1 MNGYA
6 LLVDNLHNIDYNITG
21 SFILLNSTNNFGGE
35 DDMPVSERV
44 CVMKNEFMRLHSLG
58 FDIPQIADKFG
69 LARKTVYQNLQNIA
83 TENGVC
89 REELLKVPHRPHKRR
104 MAEDEANEKSK
115 LEIEELLNDCTS
127 LKESTEKTLRELTNI
142 IDREEK
148 DYGTSSYTNQ

>member
-1 MNGYA
+1 M
-6 LLVDNLHNIDYNITG
+6 
-21 SFILLNSTNNFGGE
+21 S
-35 DDMPVSERV
+35 VSERV

-89 REELLKVPHRPHKRR
+89 REDLLKVPHRPNKKR
-104 MAEDEANEKSK
+104 MTEDETNKKSQ
-115 LEIEELLNDCTS
+115 LEIEGLLKEYAN

-148 DYGTSSYTNQ
+148 DYGTSSYADQ